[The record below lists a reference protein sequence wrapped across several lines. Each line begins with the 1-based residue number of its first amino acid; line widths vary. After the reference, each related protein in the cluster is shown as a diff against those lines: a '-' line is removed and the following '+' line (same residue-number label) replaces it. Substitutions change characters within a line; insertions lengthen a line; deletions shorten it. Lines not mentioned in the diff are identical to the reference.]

1 VQTAEVKPGL
11 LQIPLPPPPPPPP
24 PATPPPSNQRRRTI
38 AGRTDRD
45 IAVTMYAEGFR
56 QKIETGAKIDA
67 LQGVAPGSYENP
79 LVTVALRRDGSVEG
93 VTIDRSSG
101 NAQVDEAV
109 RRIVMSL
116 GPYARFP
123 PGMTQD
129 YDVVEIRRVWTF
141 DVAVRLF
148 AGGR

>member
-1 VQTAEVKPGL
+1 VKPGL

-24 PATPPPSNQRRRTI
+24 PPPTTASNPRRRTI

-56 QKIETGAKIDA
+56 QKIETGAKLDA

-101 NAQVDEAV
+101 NAQVDDAV

-123 PGMTQD
+123 SGMTQD